1 MESKLNLLGD
11 PLLFVNSLE
20 KKSVFV
26 LHSSTEVRRY
36 LLVLRWMKGPQHED
50 LSWLMYRSP
59 LMYIFSAALLLWL
72 FKGYFLHVE
81 KVKIPGGN

>member
-1 MESKLNLLGD
+1 
-11 PLLFVNSLE
+11 
-20 KKSVFV
+20 
-26 LHSSTEVRRY
+26 
-36 LLVLRWMKGPQHED
+36 
-50 LSWLMYRSP
+50 MYRSP